1 MRKRF
6 VFFYAIVSV
15 VLVVTG
21 VFLAIKM
28 DKINKKSKE
37 EIDKTN
43 ELNAITKYLKENN
56 VKDII
61 KVKITSTGEIK
72 EMKVSDYLKGVLPSE
87 MPPGYD
93 IEALKAQAVVARTYL
108 YDKMS
113 SKAHKDADICDSP
126 AHCQA
131 FYDIE
136 QIKYIWENKR
146 GFDTSTREE
155 YLKKVNEAVDSTQ
168 NIVVTYNDKYIKA
181 YFHACS
187 GGKTEDVHNIW
198 GKQDIKY
205 LKSVESLGEEEY
217 ANYTSKVSL
226 TVAQLEAK
234 LNKDA
239 AIPCSIETKKEGIVE
254 ILSYTD
260 TGRVDKVKIGGVIYT
275 AEKLRQTL
283 GLKSTNFTVE
293 YIDNKVVF
301 NVTGYGHGVG
311 MSQVGANY
319 YANQGYTYDKII
331 KHYYTGVDV
340 TYLYKEEKTNED
352 KI

>member
-1 MRKRF
+1 MRRRF
-6 VFFYAIVSV
+6 VFFYAVISF
-15 VLVVTG
+15 VLVALVI
-21 VFLAIKM
+21 FLALKM
-28 DKINKKSKE
+28 DKIKSENIEEQNK
-37 EIDKTN
+37 ID

-56 VKDII
+56 VKDVIN
-61 KVKITSTGEIK
+61 VKITKTGEIK
-72 EMKVSDYLKGVLPSE
+72 KMKVSDYLKGVLPSE

-108 YDKMS
+108 YYKMNTN
-113 SKAHKDADICDSP
+113 AHDDADICDNS

-146 GFDTSTREE
+146 GFDSKTREE

-168 NIVVTYNDKYIKA
+168 NIVITYNDKYIKA

-187 GGKTEDVHNIW
+187 GGKTENVHNIW
-198 GKQDIKY
+198 GKQEIKY
-205 LKSVESLGEEEY
+205 LTSVESLGEEEY

-226 TVAQLEAK
+226 TVAELEAK
-234 LNKDA
+234 LNKDTA
-239 AIPCSIETKKEGIVE
+239 VACSINEDNEKIVE

-275 AEKLRQTL
+275 AENLRQVL

-293 YIDNKVVF
+293 YKDKKVIF
-301 NVTGYGHGVG
+301 CVTGYGHGVG
-311 MSQVGANY
+311 LSQVGANY
-319 YANQGYTYDKII
+319 YATQGYTYDKII

-340 TYLYKEEKTNED
+340 TYLYKEEETNED